1 MVKNVTGGSKTKG
14 QARKFM
20 GRPSANKLRISE
32 CDEELYAK
40 VTSIFGNGMC
50 EVFCVD
56 GSTRL
61 CHIRGKFKGR
71 GKRDSLIS
79 IGTWLLVG
87 RRGFEG
93 ERTNRNENSDLLE
106 VYNENDKKTL
116 LQHRPHEKWEIFIS
130 TERLNGPGADESLC
144 DDFEFGDSST
154 IDYEMLIKNSTSS
167 KNVVVCDKLGD
178 DDTDEEEDFDADDI

>member
-1 MVKNVTGGSKTKG
+1 MVKNQGGNKSKRMG
-14 QARKFM
+14 RKFM
-20 GRPSANKLRISE
+20 STGPSRTRFSE
-32 CDEELYAK
+32 DPDEIYACCTKMHGPSCDVLC
-40 VTSIFGNGMC
+40 I
-50 EVFCVD
+50 D
-56 GSTRL
+56 GKTRL
-61 CHIRGKFKGR
+61 CFIRNKFKGR

-106 VYNENDKKTL
+106 VYNDNDKKTL

-178 DDTDEEEDFDADDI
+178 DDTDDEEDFDADDI

>member
-1 MVKNVTGGSKTKG
+1 MVKNVTGGSRTKG

-20 GRPSANKLRISE
+20 GRPSANKLRTSE

-71 GKRDSLIS
+71 GKRDNFIARDTIILAGKREWESDEIKYVNGKKKLP
-79 IGTWLLVG
+79 
-87 RRGFEG
+87 
-93 ERTNRNENSDLLE
+93 NCDLLE
-106 VYNENDKKTL
+106 VYKDNDVDRLKNTEKKIYNLFVEEPQASSNKNGDEVEFTNIIEKEEDEEYEEMISEFDKNKSTTL
-116 LQHRPHEKWEIFIS
+116 LI
-130 TERLNGPGADESLC
+130 NDEV
-144 DDFEFGDSST
+144 
-154 IDYEMLIKNSTSS
+154 ID
-167 KNVVVCDKLGD
+167 V
-178 DDTDEEEDFDADDI
+178 DDI